1 MAAVEALFHKGY
13 RTVSTEES
21 KKSKKRKKKGKVK
34 TSSQREDE
42 MDDTSEAP
50 KREDSQTHV
59 SLSETGCVSTPIL
72 LI

>member
-21 KKSKKRKKKGKVK
+21 KKSKKRKKKGKAK
-34 TSSQREDE
+34 NSSQREDG
-42 MDDTSEAP
+42 MDDAFEAP

-59 SLSETGCVSTPIL
+59 SVSSAGCVSSPYC
-72 LI
+72 